1 MELPELRP
9 AFSNFW
15 MCFKKLPYFSS
26 CIEGVR
32 RRSHKSCQ
40 NHPVFVKITRPP
52 VTMIFNYNPINFSTL
67 MVWSILHYYN
77 RIVIS
82 QGARHKRNIIYVS
95 PLRNLQVDRTSHN
108 LLILDDSAL
117 EWYKR
122 VQVSAN
128 LNQWDRAHQTA
139 HTLWQ
144 VTTHHSQRS
153 KKLWPFR
160 HKSVRHASPIR
171 MPSCIHP
178 YSINLNFLADCLN
191 KCSQKANIIDTFSAS
206 TSITSNQTYA
216 YTTVP
221 SLWVVEKALGLSLI
235 RWCAIRDNDNE
246 TLPLR

>member
-1 MELPELRP
+1 
-9 AFSNFW
+9 
-15 MCFKKLPYFSS
+15 MCFKKLPHFSS

-32 RRSHKSCQ
+32 RRSKLSCQ
-40 NHPVFVKITRPP
+40 NHPVFIKITRPP
-52 VTMIFNYNPINFSTL
+52 VTMIFNYYPINFSAL
-67 MVWSILHYYN
+67 RVWSILYCHN
-77 RIVIS
+77 RTVIS
-82 QGARHKRNIIYVS
+82 QSARHKRNIICVS

-108 LLILDDSAL
+108 LIILHESAL
-117 EWYKR
+117 KWCKGIL
-122 VQVSAN
+122 VSTN

-139 HTLWQ
+139 HALWQ

-178 YSINLNFLADCLN
+178 HSINLNFLANCLY

-206 TSITSNQTYA
+206 TLITSNQTYA